1 MFYSETL
8 LSKTGP
14 LARVWLSANLERKLS
29 KTHILQ
35 SNIESSVNAIVDQGT
50 APMALRLSGQL
61 LLGVV
66 RIYSRKA
73 RYLLD
78 DCNEALLKIKMV
90 GSPFEVLELFTDFY
104 QAFRPG
110 NVDLP
115 ANLVM
120 PSAAALTITD
130 KISDPLLPELDP
142 SLLDFRPMDIDFGGK
157 KDDPLN
163 WTSQDLSNSIS
174 IEAGRSRRNP
184 MPDVFDDDEDAM
196 HVELDLDFGQ
206 DEVPPAEDP
215 SLEGPSIEIGRR
227 ERAPRLLED
236 DGMSET
242 EKFQDDNLG
251 LDFGD
256 AEPGRARSDSAVPSL
271 IADNPDEDRMLLDDA
286 MDFQIPMEDPTLQLQ
301 DNDAP
306 ANPRLERDSQSPLSS
321 VRSSI
326 VRTFAFDEEEED
338 EATMQQAH
346 KAKRRKVLQ
355 ADSETTISNTQ
366 IKAQQADRSAIIR
379 PASFLPR
386 DPLLL
391 SLMNMERSGG
401 FVSSIL
407 GDGQAK
413 GWAPEL
419 RGILSIEAVRKSGE
433 LKRKRDSG
441 VADLDEEDLVGD
453 KDTVPQLEIP
463 EDDDHFGGVDEGI
476 GAEPVRHQSGNPDSP
491 PDDGLAP
498 PFDEEPNPADQLNDE
513 DQISPIRDNFDETT
527 APLLHPLESGPISLG
542 TQHAVHLLRDRF
554 GSAPKDSQLN
564 SQSPSQL
571 KKAQTLFQDMLPEA
585 TTTKADATKMF
596 FEVLVLATKD
606 AVKVEQS
613 PKELGGPLRI
623 RGKRGLWGAW
633 AEREAGGEIAA
644 QDGITA

>member
-1 MFYSETL
+1 MH
-8 LSKTGP
+8 K
-14 LARVWLSANLERKLS
+14 
-29 KTHILQ
+29 
-35 SNIESSVNAIVDQGT
+35 
-50 APMALRLSGQL
+50 
-61 LLGVV
+61 
-66 RIYSRKA
+66 
-73 RYLLD
+73 
-78 DCNEALLKIKMV
+78 
-90 GSPFEVLELFTDFY
+90 
-104 QAFRPG
+104 AFRPG

-115 ANLVM
+115 ANLAM

-130 KISDPLLPELDP
+130 KTSDPLLPELDP
-142 SLLDFRPMDIDFGGK
+142 SLLEFRPMNIDFGGK

-163 WTSQDLSNSIS
+163 WTSQDLSNPIS
-174 IEAGRSRRNP
+174 IEAGRSHRNP

-196 HVELDLDFGQ
+196 HIELDLDFGQ
-206 DEVPPAEDP
+206 DEVPMAEDP

-227 ERAPRLLED
+227 DRAPRPLED
-236 DGMSET
+236 DRMSET

-256 AEPGRARSDSAVPSL
+256 AEPVRARSDSAVPSL

-286 MDFQIPMEDPTLQLQ
+286 MDFQMPMEDPTLQLQ

-306 ANPRLERDSQSPLSS
+306 ADPRLERDSQSPLSS

-338 EATMQQAH
+338 EPTMQQAH
-346 KAKRRKVLQ
+346 KAKRRRLLQ

-407 GDGQAK
+407 GDGQSK

-441 VADLDEEDLVGD
+441 VADLDEEDPAGD
-453 KDTVPQLEIP
+453 KDTFPQLEIP
-463 EDDDHFGGVDEGI
+463 EDDDQFGAVDEGL
-476 GAEPVRHQSGNPDSP
+476 GPEPVHQQSENPHSP
-491 PDDGLAP
+491 ADDGLAP

-513 DQISPIRDNFDETT
+513 DQMSPIRDNFDETT

-554 GSAPKDSQLN
+554 GSGPTDSQSN

-571 KKAQTLFQDMLPEA
+571 KKAHTLFQDMLPEA

>member
-1 MFYSETL
+1 MH
-8 LSKTGP
+8 K
-14 LARVWLSANLERKLS
+14 
-29 KTHILQ
+29 
-35 SNIESSVNAIVDQGT
+35 
-50 APMALRLSGQL
+50 
-61 LLGVV
+61 
-66 RIYSRKA
+66 
-73 RYLLD
+73 
-78 DCNEALLKIKMV
+78 
-90 GSPFEVLELFTDFY
+90 
-104 QAFRPG
+104 AFRPG

-115 ANLVM
+115 ANLAM

-130 KISDPLLPELDP
+130 KTSDPLLPELDP
-142 SLLDFRPMDIDFGGK
+142 SLLEFRPMNIDFGGK

-163 WTSQDLSNSIS
+163 WTSQDLSNPIS

-196 HVELDLDFGQ
+196 HIELDLDFGQ
-206 DEVPPAEDP
+206 DEVPMAEDP

-227 ERAPRLLED
+227 DRAPRPLED
-236 DGMSET
+236 DRMSET

-256 AEPGRARSDSAVPSL
+256 AEPVRARSDSAVPSL

-286 MDFQIPMEDPTLQLQ
+286 MDFQMPMEDPTLQLQ

-306 ANPRLERDSQSPLSS
+306 ADPRLERDSQSPLSS

-338 EATMQQAH
+338 EPTMQQAH
-346 KAKRRKVLQ
+346 KAKRRRLLQ

-407 GDGQAK
+407 GDGQSK

-441 VADLDEEDLVGD
+441 VADLDEEDPAGD
-453 KDTVPQLEIP
+453 KDTFPQLEIP
-463 EDDDHFGGVDEGI
+463 EDDDQFGAVDEGL
-476 GAEPVRHQSGNPDSP
+476 GPEPVHQQSENPHSP
-491 PDDGLAP
+491 ADDGLAP

-513 DQISPIRDNFDETT
+513 DQMSPIRDNFDETT

-554 GSAPKDSQLN
+554 GSGPTDSQSN

-571 KKAQTLFQDMLPEA
+571 KKAHTLFQDMLPEA